1 MSDTI
6 ITSRLVGTTL
16 VVETSDVSETY
27 DSQFLVAALLIFVAR
42 GSGTIEPEETA
53 KMLDLI
59 QSHFQL
65 QGAESLE
72 LLTRAMSELAERPE
86 LGQLLAEL
94 GRSLSDSEKE
104 DIAVMALKVIAADGR
119 REVAEMEKFNQAVE
133 AVGVSP
139 EIVHR
144 AFDRYFA
151 ETMPGSA

>member
-6 ITSRLVGTTL
+6 ISSRLEGTTL
-16 VVETSDVSETY
+16 VVETATATETY
-27 DSQFLVAALLIFVAR
+27 DAQFLVAALLIFVAR

-59 QSHFQL
+59 EAHFHL

-72 LLTRAMSELAERPE
+72 LLTRAMTELAEKPE
-86 LGQLLAEL
+86 LGELLAKL
-94 GRSLSDSEKE
+94 GRTLSDTEKE

-119 REVAEMEKFNQAVE
+119 RKVAEMEKFNEAVE

-151 ETMPGSA
+151 ETRPGDL

>member
-6 ITSRLVGTTL
+6 ITSRLEGTQL
-16 VVETSDVSETY
+16 IVESDGKTETY
-27 DSQFLVAALLIFVAR
+27 DAQFLVAALLIFIAR
-42 GSGTIEPEETA
+42 GSGRIEPEESA

-59 QSHFQL
+59 QEHFQL
-65 QGAESLE
+65 AGSESLE
-72 LLTRAMSELAERPE
+72 LLTRAMSELAEKPELAELLTE
-86 LGQLLAEL
+86 LGQ
-94 GRSLSDSEKE
+94 SLSDDDKE

-151 ETMPGSA
+151 ETMTGG

>member
-6 ITSRLVGTTL
+6 ITSRLEGTTL
-16 VVETSDVSETY
+16 VVETETTSETY
-27 DSQFLVAALLIFVAR
+27 DAQFLVAALLIFVAR

-59 QSHFQL
+59 EGHFHL
-65 QGAESLE
+65 RGAESLE
-72 LLTRAMSELAERPE
+72 LLTRAMSELAEKPE
-86 LGQLLAEL
+86 LGELLAEL
-94 GRSLSDSEKE
+94 GRSLSDADKE

-119 REVAEMEKFNQAVE
+119 RKVAEMEKFNEAVE

-151 ETMPGSA
+151 ETMPGEP